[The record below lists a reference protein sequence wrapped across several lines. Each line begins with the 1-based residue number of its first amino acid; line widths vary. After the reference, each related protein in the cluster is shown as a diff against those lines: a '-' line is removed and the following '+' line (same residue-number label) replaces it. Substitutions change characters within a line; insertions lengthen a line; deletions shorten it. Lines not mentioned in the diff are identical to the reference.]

1 MSTTTVNADQL
12 TKVIQSTI
20 FELIECGGTT
30 PDATCEW
37 IAGEHPDLY
46 KTFGH
51 DRVRDLCEVI
61 QYAEVPEASAR
72 LRERFRIFNQ
82 TYFSVSLPEYE
93 VRVVNDIRLPGEQA
107 ASEPTSGHVDFGSGI
122 IFIAHTRDD
131 FMSDALLHHMAHVAT
146 GTNEDT
152 EELWIAE
159 MERLKTL
166 AAPLL

>member
-1 MSTTTVNADQL
+1 MSMTTVNADQL

-20 FELIECGGTT
+20 FGLMECGGTT

-37 IAGEHPDLY
+37 IAEEYPDLY
-46 KTFGH
+46 EMFGH
-51 DRVRDLCEVI
+51 DRVRELCEVI

-82 TYFSVSLPEYE
+82 SYFSGSLPEYE

-122 IFIAHTRDD
+122 IFIAHSRDD

-146 GTNEDT
+146 GTDEDT
-152 EELWIAE
+152 EEAWTAE
-159 MERLKTL
+159 MERLK
-166 AAPLL
+166 AMGAPLL